1 MFVLVFKLG
10 EGGWG
15 WEEGSKSYLNVEWQ
29 VNGLHE
35 WYKKGGG

>member
-10 EGGWG
+10 EGDWG
-15 WEEGSKSYLNVEWQ
+15 WEERSKSYLNVEWQ

-35 WYKKGGG
+35 LYKKGGG